1 MQNNFILHASPAL
14 LLLVTIGFDLRAI
27 WDELIELLGD
37 EMNCEID
44 FEYVQDD
51 KNSAS
56 FYAG

>member
-1 MQNNFILHASPAL
+1 MQNNFISHTSPAL
-14 LLLVTIGFDLRAI
+14 LVAIGFGCLRAI
-27 WDELIELLGD
+27 RDELIELGD

-51 KNSAS
+51 KNSAL